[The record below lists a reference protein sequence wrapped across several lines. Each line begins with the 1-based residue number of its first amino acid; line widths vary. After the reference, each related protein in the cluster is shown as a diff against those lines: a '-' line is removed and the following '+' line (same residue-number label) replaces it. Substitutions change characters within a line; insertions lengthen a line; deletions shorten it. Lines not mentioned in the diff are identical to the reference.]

1 MNSVHEILNNTRV
14 FGDFHTH
21 VSMIQP
27 MGKFNI
33 SRNAIEE
40 FWDKYCEAVYEDD
53 EKISYGIAEK
63 LQTYIPILVDID
75 IKVPY
80 TEDKD
85 IKRLY
90 AKEQL
95 EDIVRTYQ
103 EVIRTIVNDYNS
115 NHSICFSLE
124 KPAYKVTSGSG
135 SEYIKSGFH
144 LHFPYVFMSKTDHEA
159 HLIPRVKKFLDKT
172 KIFQNLGFVK
182 SDEFLDSCY
191 VKNPW
196 LLYGSKKSDTM
207 DSYKLSCIYNE
218 DRDEM
223 TIEDALKDY
232 KIYDSEENEIPLIHN
247 YTYYLPRILSVI
259 PWHRQ
264 VVEIKPNIPSVIK
277 LSNSNMIESEKKKT
291 YITKNLNETLEKAK
305 KYMSILSEERSSNY
319 STWMQVGWAV
329 YNISNGNENGLN
341 LWLEFSS
348 KCGDKFNEAECI
360 SLWDKMT
367 PKNMTIGTIM
377 HFAKEDNILEYNK
390 IIKLYTE
397 NYIKESLEGSH
408 HDLAKALYERYGTEF
423 ICASIAQNIWY
434 QYENHR
440 WKRIE
445 EGVFLRQKISQEIV
459 KIFEDKQ
466 SELFAKMSKSAESE
480 RNIYGVQI
488 KLVQKMIKQL
498 KSHPFKVNV
507 MKECKDV
514 FYVETFLKTLD
525 NNPWLIGFRNG
536 IYDLEK
542 NIFRSGIPEDFIS
555 LQMPIEYSDY
565 TEDDSLVKDV
575 YDFFQKI
582 FPDKQVRDYFM
593 DISSD
598 VFVGGNRRK
607 HVYFWSGEGDN
618 GKSIT
623 ELFFEKMLG
632 EYAIKLPTSL
642 VVGKRTQSSAACP
655 ELVRAGNGVRWAI
668 LQEPDKKDVINIGIL
683 KELSGN
689 DTFFARGLFQA
700 GGEIQPM
707 FKLSVICN
715 DPPSVPYSDKATWNR
730 IRVIPFESTFT
741 KNAPD
746 TFEEQLLLKRF
757 PIDMNFSEK
766 IPSLIKPFA
775 WVLLNH
781 RKKGNTFVEPEK
793 VRFATESY
801 RKKNDSYQQFIEEC
815 VIMDQTKKL
824 ALPDLYSK
832 FKEWHRESF
841 PGQLVPVKGDVKEYY
856 TKVWGEPEKGV
867 WKGKKLITI
876 EDQLERGEALI
887 LSEKDL
893 DVENN

>member
-33 SRNAIEE
+33 SRSAIDEFWEKYCDSIEE
-40 FWDKYCEAVYEDD
+40 D
-53 EKISYGIAEK
+53 EKVSYGIAEK
-63 LQTYIPILVDID
+63 LQTYIPILVDVD

-80 TEDKD
+80 AEDKD

-90 AKEQL
+90 TREQL
-95 EDIVRTYQ
+95 EDIIRTYQ
-103 EVIRTIVNDYNS
+103 EVIRTIIDDYNP

-124 KPAYKVTSGSG
+124 KPAYKVVSGSG
-135 SEYIKSGFH
+135 AEYIKSGFH
-144 LHFPYVFMSKTDHEA
+144 LHFPYVFLSKTDHEA
-159 HLIPRVKKFLDKT
+159 HLIPRVKKHLDKT
-172 KIFQNLGFVK
+172 KIFQNLGFTK
-182 SDEFLDSCY
+182 SDEFLDACY

-207 DSYKLSCIYNE
+207 DAYKLSAIYNDE
-218 DRDEM
+218 RDEI
-223 TIEDALKDY
+223 TIEEALKDY
-232 KIYDSEENEIPLIHN
+232 KIYDSEENEINLRN
-247 YTYYLPRILSVI
+247 RYEYYLPRILSVI
-259 PWHRQ
+259 PWHRKISE
-264 VVEIKPNIPSVIK
+264 VKPNLPSVIK
-277 LSNSNMIESEKKKT
+277 ISNSNSLDDSEKKRK
-291 YITKNLNETLEKAK
+291 YVAKNLSETLEKAK
-305 KYMSILSEERSSNY
+305 KYISIMSEERSTTY
-319 STWMQVGWAV
+319 STWMQVGWAL
-329 YNISNGNENGLN
+329 YNISNGSENGLA
-341 LWLEFSS
+341 LWLEFSA
-348 KCGDKFNEAECI
+348 KCGDKFNEAECV
-360 SLWDKMT
+360 SLWDKMV
-367 PKNMTIGTIM
+367 PKNMTIGTLA
-377 HFAKEDNILEYNK
+377 HFAKEDNIVEYNK
-390 IIKLYTE
+390 IIKAYSE

-423 ICASIAQNIWY
+423 VCASVSQNIWY

-459 KIFEDKQ
+459 KLFEEKN
-466 SELFAKMSKSAESE
+466 SEILVKMSKSPESE
-480 RNIYGVQI
+480 HGIIGVQL
-488 KLVQKMIKQL
+488 KLVQKMIRQL
-498 KSHPFKVNV
+498 KTHPFKVNV

-514 FYVETFLKTLD
+514 FYVESFLKTLD
-525 NNPWLIGFRNG
+525 TNAWLIGFKNG
-536 IYDLEK
+536 VYDLEK
-542 NIFRSGIPEDFIS
+542 NIFRPGIPEDYIS

-565 TEDDSLVKDV
+565 TEDDPLVKDV

-582 FPDKQVRDYFM
+582 FPDNQVRDYFM

-632 EYAIKLPTSL
+632 EYAVKFPTSL

-668 LQEPDKKDVINIGIL
+668 LQEPDKKDILNIGIL

-689 DTFFARGLFQA
+689 DTFFARGLHQS

-741 KNAPD
+741 NDAPA

-757 PIDMNFSEK
+757 PKDMNFSEK
-766 IPSLIKPFA
+766 IPHLLKPFA

-793 VRFATESY
+793 VKLATDSY
-801 RKKNDSYQQFIEEC
+801 RKKNDSYQQFIEES
-815 VIMDQTKKL
+815 VANDSTKKL
-824 ALPDLYSK
+824 SLSDLYAK
-832 FKEWHRESF
+832 FKEWYRESF
-841 PGQLVPVKGDVKEYY
+841 PGQLVPIKTEVKDYY
-856 TKVWGEPEKGV
+856 SKCWGEPERGV
-867 WKGKKLITI
+867 WKGKKLLTV
-876 EDQLERGEALI
+876 EDQIDRGDALV
-887 LSEKDL
+887 LTDKDL
-893 DVENN
+893 DLQN